1 MWRQFHRLIISF
13 TLLVSV
19 PSWAQ
24 HPDLWVL
31 TNLEPP
37 FSQKDERGQYQGY
50 VIELVTGILK
60 EAQIDQQILAAPW
73 DRVLKEAEAKP
84 NVLVF
89 ALARTAEREN
99 NFAWI
104 TPISANQIGV
114 FALSAPTSP
123 LSNLQ
128 DLNLSQAIGVLN
140 GDFRQNILQQVN
152 AKKIVAL
159 PTWQQGLDSLLAK
172 DIDALFFSSM
182 GMQYLCQSMQRDCSD
197 IVPVLAVE
205 ERVSYLAL
213 SAGSDENLVETL
225 RAASARYIAS
235 EDYKTM
241 REHWV
246 SKYRQEFG
254 FALHVRKGVLNL
266 WKNE

>member
-1 MWRQFHRLIISF
+1 MWRQLHQLLLSV
-13 TLLVSV
+13 TLLISL

-50 VIELVTGILK
+50 VIELVQGILE
-60 EAQIDQQILAAPW
+60 EAHIDQQILAAPW
-73 DRVLKEAEAKP
+73 DRVLKEAEIKP

-89 ALARTAEREN
+89 ALARTAEREH
-99 NFAWI
+99 NFTWI

-114 FALSAPTSP
+114 FALTAPTP
-123 LSNLQ
+123 PIAGLQ

-140 GDFRQNILQQVN
+140 GDFRQNILQRVK
-152 AKKIVAL
+152 AKNIVAL
-159 PTWQQGLDSLLAK
+159 PTWQQGLDSLLGR

-182 GMQYLCQSMQRDCSD
+182 GIQYLCQSMQRDCSEV
-197 IVPVLAVE
+197 VPVLAVE
-205 ERVSYLAL
+205 EQVSYLAL
-213 SAGSDENLVETL
+213 SVGSDKNLVDTL
-225 RAASARYIAS
+225 HAASTRYIAS

-241 REHWV
+241 REFWLR
-246 SKYRQEFG
+246 KYREEFG
-254 FALHVRKGVLNL
+254 FSLHVQNGVLNL
-266 WKNE
+266 WKN